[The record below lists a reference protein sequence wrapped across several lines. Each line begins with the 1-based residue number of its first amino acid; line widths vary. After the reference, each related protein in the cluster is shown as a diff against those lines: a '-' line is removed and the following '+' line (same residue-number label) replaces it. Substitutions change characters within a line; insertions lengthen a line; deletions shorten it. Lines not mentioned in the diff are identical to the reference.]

1 MIEFEFLFQDINTTH
16 SKVVQSLAEC
26 EVAKH
31 SFLQLKEKAEHILK
45 QLKEDDRKQQPSTSN
60 FSTAASP
67 LYAQVNKQRSKQS
80 ALDDRRGSLPSP
92 VSSPARNSVA
102 GGGLYKDDLRMDYHL
117 RPRSLFIKKD

>member
-1 MIEFEFLFQDINTTH
+1 MFQDINTTH

-45 QLKEDDRKQQPSTSN
+45 QLKEDDRKQQPS
-60 FSTAASP
+60 AAVSP

-80 ALDDRRGSLPSP
+80 ALDDRR